1 MTVQEF
7 KQGLEAFLVALEA
20 HRKVWAASLN
30 TFMPTTPVRNVDQIR
45 DQSNQ
50 LNRML
55 GRLRKYI
62 DKFLPNQAWIMHF
75 PGTNTTWHALDMA
88 ISAGAVAQVKG
99 SSIQTVVER
108 FNLLL
113 GRLDDLSPDLD
124 LDSAPTKK
132 VAAARD
138 PVPPDTKTMAVAPPP
153 TATASGRHR
162 VAEDSE
168 VTTPPELLSPTAVPA
183 TPLTLE
189 RVSLRDLLTAMGRL
203 SLGSWLAIVGLL
215 VTAVGLVAGAA
226 RWVDHHEITALR
238 DSIQI
243 QSERH
248 AIDSLTR
255 SADSLR
261 ALTKRGNG
269 KGTVPRP
276 SP

>member
-7 KQGLEAFLVALEA
+7 KRGLEAFLVALDE

-30 TFMPTTPVRNVDQIR
+30 TFMPTTPVRNVDR
-45 DQSNQ
+45 LREQSNQ
-50 LNRML
+50 LNRQL

-88 ISAGAVAQVKG
+88 VSAGAVAQVKG
-99 SSIQTVVER
+99 SSIDTLIDR

-113 GRLDDLSPDLD
+113 GRLDNLSPDLD
-124 LDSAPTKK
+124 LDSAPTPK
-132 VAAARD
+132 VPAARD
-138 PVPPDTKTMAVAPPP
+138 PAPSVVRPTPTAPPAA
-153 TATASGRHR
+153 ATSGQQGVTEASQ
-162 VAEDSE
+162 AAALSE
-168 VTTPPELLSPTAVPA
+168 IVSPQAVPT

-189 RVSLRDLLTAMGRL
+189 HVSLRDLLSAMGRL
-203 SLGSWLAIVGLL
+203 SLGSWLAIAGVLG
-215 VTAVGLVAGAA
+215 TALGLVAGAT
-226 RWVDHHEITALR
+226 RWVDHHEITTLR

-243 QSERH
+243 QRERH

-261 ALTKRGNG
+261 ALSKQGMG
-269 KGTVPRP
+269 KGTISSP